1 MALLHCSSP
10 TRGPAP
16 DRDCGGMS
24 PFPLGHHK
32 DRAGAGTPCSVP
44 TVLQHTQSSD
54 PVHPMHYIEHPEQ
67 QRTQGATHC
76 SQCTVQCT
84 HSPHSAP
91 RAAPSTP
98 WCSTAAKL
106 RGAECG
112 CGREQGWGSWVF
124 GEVAGEQGVM
134 SAGQQGCRAG
144 VVQGC
149 GSASHSCVAVLVG
162 AVLTGDGRGA
172 DCHWWVVAAF
182 PEGLVALLGGQ
193 LTHVTDVL
201 TVVGLEAFHD
211 VFGDSSPFLRG
222 AEQGERSHHPT

>member
-10 TRGPAP
+10 TRAPAP
-16 DRDCGGMS
+16 DRACGGMS

-54 PVHPMHYIEHPEQ
+54 PVHPMHHREHPEQ

-76 SQCTVQCT
+76 SQCTVQCI

-91 RAAPSTP
+91 GAASSTP
-98 WCSTAAKL
+98 WCSTAAEL

-124 GEVAGEQGVM
+124 GGGSGGAGSDV
-134 SAGQQGCRAG
+134 CRAAG
-144 VVQGC
+144 VQSRCGAGLWERITLLCSCSCRGC
-149 GSASHSCVAVLVG
+149 AHW
-162 AVLTGDGRGA
+162 GRTR
-172 DCHWWVVAAF
+172 C
-182 PEGLVALLGGQ
+182 
-193 LTHVTDVL
+193 
-201 TVVGLEAFHD
+201 
-211 VFGDSSPFLRG
+211 
-222 AEQGERSHHPT
+222 